1 MEVKCLLGDEGCAYY
16 TKGHVAPDV
25 FLDALR
31 NLLSYINCTRHGG
44 ATGAKNERR
53 RR

>member
-31 NLLSYINCTRHGG
+31 KEVEVGDPILKVISIYGRQ
-44 ATGAKNERR
+44 
-53 RR
+53 